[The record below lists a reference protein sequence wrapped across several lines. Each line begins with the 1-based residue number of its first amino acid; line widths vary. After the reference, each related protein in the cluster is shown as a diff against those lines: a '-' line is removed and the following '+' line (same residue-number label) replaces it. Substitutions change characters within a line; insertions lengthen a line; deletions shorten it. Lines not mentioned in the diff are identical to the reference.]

1 MHIPIT
7 RLDPDATLP
16 GQAHDDD
23 AGYDLCANEDVVLA
37 PRGGRA
43 LVPTG
48 LAVAI
53 PAGHGGFVL
62 PRSGLALKHG
72 VTVLNAPGLID
83 PQYRG
88 ELKVLLVNTDP
99 DDRVRDPSWG
109 PHRAARDRTGR
120 VRRVAAGR
128 HARRDHAGHLRLRV
142 DGSLMPHPRRF
153 RFGVLAKAPRAGR
166 RVRRLRAPGR
176 GARLLDALHAR
187 SLRGPPARADAGDRV
202 RRPRPPRRCAS
213 GRSCSATTTS
223 IRWCSPPRRRPSTS

>member
-1 MHIPIT
+1 VHIPIT
-7 RLDPDATLP
+7 RLDPDAVLP

-23 AGYDLCANEDVVLA
+23 AGYDLCANAAATVP

-88 ELKVLLVNTDP
+88 EVKVLLVNTDP
-99 DDRVRDPSWG
+99 EAAYEIHRGDRIAQLVVERVEYVEWQEVDGLDETRRDTFGFGS
-109 PHRAARDRTGR
+109 TGR
-120 VRRVAAGR
+120 
-128 HARRDHAGHLRLRV
+128 
-142 DGSLMPHPRRF
+142 
-153 RFGVLAKAPRAGR
+153 
-166 RVRRLRAPGR
+166 
-176 GARLLDALHAR
+176 
-187 SLRGPPARADAGDRV
+187 
-202 RRPRPPRRCAS
+202 
-213 GRSCSATTTS
+213 
-223 IRWCSPPRRRPSTS
+223 